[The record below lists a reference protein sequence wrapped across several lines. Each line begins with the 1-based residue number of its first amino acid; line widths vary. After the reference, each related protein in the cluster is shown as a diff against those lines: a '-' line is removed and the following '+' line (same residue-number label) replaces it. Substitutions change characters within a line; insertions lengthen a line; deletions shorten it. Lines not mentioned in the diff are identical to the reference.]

1 MRVLSLPPPCVRGSL
16 PETERGGRRAPPRS
30 KLSAGVDG
38 PRRAVQVAV
47 AVVGALLDPS
57 RRIAHRHQAAGESE
71 LEALLLGWSAL
82 PVSAAPFQHITGHF
96 LQVCEL

>member
-38 PRRAVQVAV
+38 PRRAVGPDFTRMCVQSSRA
-47 AVVGALLDPS
+47 AALLAKQRLEHQREVTLLD
-57 RRIAHRHQAAGESE
+57 RTHHRAIRIQDVH
-71 LEALLLGWSAL
+71 
-82 PVSAAPFQHITGHF
+82 V
-96 LQVCEL
+96 